1 MKYIRYTAYFLL
13 VIVVLCVYGLVYP
26 ILFICEKVLFT
37 KLVARGINNCSK
49 LLDKI
54 FLLIPSAVVREVILQ
69 MEEESD
75 DELLER
81 EFAEAKQW
89 CKDYR
94 VKGTAFI
101 KEMLRAWH
109 NLLRS
114 LKKHRVLV
122 ALNQNSTI
130 PFYREIFKFL
140 RDYAEDY
147 RIAPGI
153 LPLDINEILHIKV
166 QIVGMKEQYLS
177 LAELNEHFT
186 LRLVNALSDNKELFN
201 IPINF
206 WDDAVFFPNL
216 KRTLEDGYII
226 AYIALSVAGKEEL
239 IRLRNSERGATD
251 TRLEE

>member
-1 MKYIRYTAYFLL
+1 
-13 VIVVLCVYGLVYP
+13 
-26 ILFICEKVLFT
+26 
-37 KLVARGINNCSK
+37 
-49 LLDKI
+49 
-54 FLLIPSAVVREVILQ
+54 
-69 MEEESD
+69 
-75 DELLER
+75 
-81 EFAEAKQW
+81 
-89 CKDYR
+89 
-94 VKGTAFI
+94 
-101 KEMLRAWH
+101 MLRAWH

-122 ALNQNSTI
+122 ALNQNATI

-166 QIVGMKEQYLS
+166 QIVGMKEHYLS
-177 LAELNEHFT
+177 SAELNEHFT

>member
-1 MKYIRYTAYFLL
+1 
-13 VIVVLCVYGLVYP
+13 
-26 ILFICEKVLFT
+26 
-37 KLVARGINNCSK
+37 
-49 LLDKI
+49 
-54 FLLIPSAVVREVILQ
+54 

-140 RDYAEDY
+140 RDYADDY